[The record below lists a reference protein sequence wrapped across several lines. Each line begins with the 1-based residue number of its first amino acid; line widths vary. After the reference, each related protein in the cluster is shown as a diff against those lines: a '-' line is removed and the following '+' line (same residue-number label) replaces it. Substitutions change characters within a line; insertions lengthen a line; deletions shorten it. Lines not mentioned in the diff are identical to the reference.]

1 MKTEEQRDEELYTSL
16 NNYRDQ
22 FVASMSDDLNTADA
36 IANIFELVKFIN
48 SKVNEDSPREFVEE
62 AYKLFMELC
71 KVIGILSKDD
81 EILEEDIL
89 RLIEE
94 RARARKDK
102 DFARSDEIRDELF
115 EKGIVLEDTRDG
127 VKWKKV

>member
-1 MKTEEQRDEELYTSL
+1 
-16 NNYRDQ
+16 
-22 FVASMSDDLNTADA
+22 
-36 IANIFELVKFIN
+36 
-48 SKVNEDSPREFVEE
+48 
-62 AYKLFMELC
+62 MELC